1 MGVTSNPGTNTFRSS
16 EYFTDTCQTL
26 LRASLKV
33 SMEFFKA
40 NALIKEI
47 HRSADEE
54 DLVEDG
60 ELSKYRESVRRE
72 ILYLNRD
79 LRDVKMGS
87 VIARYDQ
94 SWDKEKKIEM
104 LTNRCNRMIEKL
116 DKYMKTEET
125 DQATE
130 EWITE
135 CKDTVLG
142 YLKILE
148 GI

>member
-60 ELSKYRESVRRE
+60 ELSKFRDSVRRE
-72 ILYLNRD
+72 IHYLDRALIPLK
-79 LRDVKMGS
+79 LRS
-87 VIARYDQ
+87 VISRHDQ
-94 SWDKEKKIEM
+94 EDKEKNIEI
-104 LTNRCNRMIEKL
+104 LTNRCNRTIENL

-135 CKDTVLG
+135 YKDTVLG